1 MYDRIDDAGV
11 YLVARVVHGML
22 RDAIAAIDAPPFF
35 LWPDGP
41 SPDSAPFFFLR
52 DYGEGKRGSGGGQE
66 EQHSSQAFLI
76 FSIGF
81 LDFVGVP
88 YSAAPRA
95 A

>member
-11 YLVARVVHGML
+11 NLVARVVHGML

-52 DYGEGKRGSGGGQE
+52 DYSVWRGEKRVRRGSGGT
-66 EQHSSQAFLI
+66 AFLTVLSNL
-76 FSIGF
+76 FHRLLGF
-81 LDFVGVP
+81 CRRPV
-88 YSAAPRA
+88 
-95 A
+95 